1 MLSNKQ
7 FGFREKT
14 SSDAIAQL
22 TKNMYEAMD
31 NSKPSLCI
39 FIDLAKA
46 FDTISHKEIL
56 EKLENYG
63 VRGICHDLMKSY
75 LNDRKQQ
82 VKIAKLFKRTK
93 NSRMWTASG
102 NSSGTYFIYYNLK

>member
-7 FGFREKT
+7 FGFRKKT
-14 SSDAIAQL
+14 STGDAIEQL
-22 TKNMYEAMD
+22 TKDIYEAMD

-46 FDTISHKEIL
+46 FDTINHKEIL

-63 VRGICHDLMKSY
+63 IRGICHDLMKSY
-75 LNDRKQQ
+75 LS
-82 VKIAKLFKRTK
+82 V
-93 NSRMWTASG
+93 M
-102 NSSGTYFIYYNLK
+102 